1 MDENLHMAATQMI
14 LRLMKREDPDFVKIA
29 DECHDEVQ
37 GMFMSAIKQ
46 EEDWADYLF
55 KDGSMIGLN
64 SDILK
69 QYVRYVGA
77 NRMKKVGIS
86 VPYTASAKNP
96 IPWMESWIDSG
107 SVQVAPQE
115 VEVSSYVI
123 GGIDNQIADDAFGD
137 ISL

>member
-1 MDENLHMAATQMI
+1 
-14 LRLMKREDPDFVKIA
+14 MKREDPEFEQIA
-29 DECHDEVQ
+29 EECHDEVQ
-37 GMFMSAIKQ
+37 KMFIDAIEQ
-46 EEDWADYLF
+46 EEEWADFLF

-86 VPYTASAKNP
+86 VPYTTTAKNP